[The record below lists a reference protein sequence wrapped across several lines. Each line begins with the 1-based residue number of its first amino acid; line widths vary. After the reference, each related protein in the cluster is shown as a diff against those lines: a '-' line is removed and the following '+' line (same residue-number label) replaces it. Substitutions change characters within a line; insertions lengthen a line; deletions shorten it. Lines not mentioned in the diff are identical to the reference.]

1 MNDTKN
7 TELHVVQ
14 AKPNPRPNLHP
25 VRQSLEEPDLML
37 ELEEKIQRHK
47 KQFWQHTIV
56 GTVAIILVV
65 VGTYLMVELQTYNT
79 VRVLSTF
86 EEKGMS
92 NSGYVEFA
100 NGIMKYSR
108 DGVSLKND
116 KGKEMWNQPCQIK
129 NPMVNIYEDSAV
141 VADKGGNDMLVFDK
155 KGLKGE
161 IHTTLPIEKVVVSGQ
176 GIVSAVLKDGPTP
189 HVMCYDAAGNLLAEQ
204 KASISGTGYPVDIA
218 ISENGCLLLVS
229 YLRVQGG
236 VVTTKIVYYNLQ
248 NSEKKKTTS
257 HQAVGKDYQNEI
269 MPSVF
274 FMDAQTSVVVGNSSL
289 IIYKGESDPKVASE
303 LKINK
308 EIKSVF
314 HNNHYI
320 GLILKNQGQVGNEL
334 RLYNKEGKVVLT
346 KNVSGEYANIK
357 IAGRRIIMYDGK
369 KCCIYKKSGVLEFK
383 GELDVDALEIT
394 PIAGVNKYIVMS
406 ASGMEQIRFV
416 K

>member
-141 VADKGGNDMLVFDK
+141 V
-155 KGLKGE
+155 
-161 IHTTLPIEKVVVSGQ
+161 
-176 GIVSAVLKDGPTP
+176 
-189 HVMCYDAAGNLLAEQ
+189 
-204 KASISGTGYPVDIA
+204 
-218 ISENGCLLLVS
+218 
-229 YLRVQGG
+229 
-236 VVTTKIVYYNLQ
+236 
-248 NSEKKKTTS
+248 
-257 HQAVGKDYQNEI
+257 
-269 MPSVF
+269 
-274 FMDAQTSVVVGNSSL
+274 
-289 IIYKGESDPKVASE
+289 
-303 LKINK
+303 
-308 EIKSVF
+308 
-314 HNNHYI
+314 
-320 GLILKNQGQVGNEL
+320 
-334 RLYNKEGKVVLT
+334 
-346 KNVSGEYANIK
+346 
-357 IAGRRIIMYDGK
+357 
-369 KCCIYKKSGVLEFK
+369 
-383 GELDVDALEIT
+383 
-394 PIAGVNKYIVMS
+394 
-406 ASGMEQIRFV
+406 
-416 K
+416 